1 MNLEFVVRQINTLFV
16 TVFSQENVFLWDIR
30 SPFWHFIQ
38 RSAPINHRQKI
49 QSERQIEIVT

>member
-1 MNLEFVVRQINTLFV
+1 MNLEFVVKPINTLFV
-16 TVFSQENVFLWDIR
+16 TVFFQEEFFFWDIR
-30 SPFWHFIQ
+30 SPFRHVIQ